1 MTRQMT
7 RQEIRDQFARE
18 LSVDAERMINSEL
31 SAITIS
37 YDGCYKRAVGVIETV
52 LALRLLPPDRCD
64 LLKQQAKEISRS
76 RKIQLELYT

>member
-1 MTRQMT
+1 MTRQ
-7 RQEIRDQFARE
+7 QIRDQFARE
-18 LSVDAERMINSEL
+18 LSVDAERLINAEL

-64 LLKQQAKEISRS
+64 LLKQQAKQISQA
-76 RKIQLELYT
+76 RKAQLEIQ

>member
-18 LSVDAERMINSEL
+18 LSVDAERLINSEL

-37 YDGCYKRAVGVIETV
+37 YDGCYKRAVAVIDT
-52 LALRLLPPDRCD
+52 AMGLRLLPPDRCD
-64 LLKQQAKEISRS
+64 LLKQQAKQISQA
-76 RKIQLELYT
+76 RKAQLELQP